1 MSTLWVRSSG
11 ATALHAPDE
20 HLKPE
25 LLDQLEAYLAE
36 QAGKP
41 QMVIPALQKAQ
52 ALFGYVPFTAM
63 LRISEAL
70 KAPLARVYGVATFY
84 AQFRLQPSGRH
95 TVRVCT
101 GTACH
106 VRGSDKLLDTWVEA
120 LGIEPGGTTPDGAIT
135 LERVAC
141 LGACGLAP
149 AVMVDQTTH
158 GRLTTAKVKEVLST
172 IERTGPSN

>member
-1 MSTLWVRSSG
+1 MSSTLWVRSTG
-11 ATALHAPDE
+11 AAALHAPDE
-20 HLKPE
+20 HLGPE
-25 LLDQLEAYLAE
+25 LLAELDGYLAA

-63 LRISEAL
+63 LRIARAL
-70 KAPLARVYGVATFY
+70 DAPLARVYGVATFY

-106 VRGSDKLLDTWVEA
+106 VRGAEKILDTWAEA
-120 LGIEPGGTTPDGAIT
+120 LGIQPGETTTDGAIT

-158 GRLTTAKVKEVLST
+158 GRLTTAKVKDVLST
-172 IERTGPSN
+172 IDRTG